1 MNVIP
6 SVQKDSLSLSS
17 AVKSV
22 ITSAKHAQ
30 VSTYIYSEIFKFSS
44 MVCMICGVWQNVRI
58 ICVEM
63 KYFGPKL
70 VSAGALSAIYIYREF
85 FKIQINPLV
94 RRRLFYDFKS
104 QFYYSLVLY
113 RQVLLQLRAAKYMVI
128 PLF

>member
-44 MVCMICGVWQNVRI
+44 IICGVWQNVRI

-70 VSAGALSAIYIYREF
+70 VSAGALSAIYI
-85 FKIQINPLV
+85 
-94 RRRLFYDFKS
+94 S
-104 QFYYSLVLY
+104 
-113 RQVLLQLRAAKYMVI
+113 
-128 PLF
+128 